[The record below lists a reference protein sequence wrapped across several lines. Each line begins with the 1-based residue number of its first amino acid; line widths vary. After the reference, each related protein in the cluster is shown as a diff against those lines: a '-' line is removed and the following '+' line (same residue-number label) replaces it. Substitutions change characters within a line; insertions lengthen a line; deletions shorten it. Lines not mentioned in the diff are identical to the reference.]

1 MYTIATTRFNAI
13 TWEQLVKWREK
24 HHYSNTECIYNT
36 PMRISEKIPLCYN
49 VYVLEMRNDIN
60 KIGGVGLITNYLRM
74 DKHNRIYKDQN
85 YNRYSY
91 SGYQRIAREE
101 INEEDKIIIR
111 VLEALIFKGSAH
123 MKRGQGITQLS
134 QRFLNNKK
142 IDFVAFMRRLFSSR
156 FG

>member
-1 MYTIATTRFNAI
+1 
-13 TWEQLVKWREK
+13 
-24 HHYSNTECIYNT
+24 
-36 PMRISEKIPLCYN
+36 MRISEKIPLCYN

-60 KIGGVGLITNYLRM
+60 KIGGIGLITNYLRM

-91 SGYQRIAREE
+91 SGHQRIAREE

-111 VLEALIFKGSAH
+111 VLEALIFKGSTH